1 MAIKK
6 TIVLEV
12 DSKKAQE
19 GLDGVSK
26 GMEGVGKSG
35 GIVGKSF
42 KAISVSMKAMGWG
55 ILIGLL
61 AAVFEAF
68 KRNQKMQDLV
78 ARGMD
83 ALQKVVNV
91 VVNVFEFAL
100 KVVDKLTFG
109 FLNLAGASNTASA
122 SLQQQRNEVRLLEAQ
137 EQLITLQYQKRAEE
151 LRQIR
156 DDESKTLNQRTEA
169 NKQLGDLLTEQREK
183 EIKNAE
189 FNLSVRERELAQDK
203 NNIDLQIEVTNAKT
217 KVAEIE
223 ERITGQRSE
232 MLMNLNS
239 LNREESAG
247 VKILKEK
254 KKTYEELHK
263 EMRKGIKTT
272 KDVEGITK
280 DIAAAHEIHLQKL
293 KLLEKEEE
301 KIESNRKTARK
312 KSFKS
317 RGDAIQDE
325 IKQIEAISAARQKEL
340 KENIEEEKNFS
351 HNYDLVWNE
360 HIKSINKHGQEVIGG
375 WVRVYNQR
383 HLDNVEWLEKLNDTD
398 KKAAEEKIKLLETEF
413 AGLDELT
420 TKAQKKE
427 NDRVKKNNEK
437 VDLELKAH
445 LTKKEQAQK
454 EYIDTIRD
462 LRNQASKNLM
472 LFLGTERD
480 RELNQLEIDFNARYA
495 MVEGQMYE
503 MILLANWFAEQKEL
517 INQKH
522 LDKMRAAED
531 EYDAEQKQS
540 AQELFDLKTSQ
551 MERSFAVASSITS
564 SLGQLAEKGTKKQ
577 KALAVLGVAIDT
589 AAGISSAIRGATA
602 AGASTGPA
610 APVMTPLFIAELI
623 AMVLGGVAQAH
634 SILSTVP
641 GPGGSEPQLQ
651 SVTGGINV
659 GGGEGGV
666 PNLPGEG
673 LDMDMPP
680 VQAFVVE
687 SDVTSSQALQN
698 DLELQA
704 TL

>member
-1 MAIKK
+1 MAIEKK
-6 TIVLEV
+6 IIIKV
-12 DSKKAQE
+12 DSQKATE
-19 GLDGVSK
+19 GLNKTSEGLKNVGTSSKGVSK
-26 GMEGVGKSG
+26 G
-35 GIVGKSF
+35 F
-42 KAISVSMKAMGWG
+42 KAIGVSMKAMGIG
-55 ILIGLL
+55 ILLGLL
-61 AAVFEAF
+61 AALFEAF

-122 SLQQQRNEVRLLEAQ
+122 SLQQQRNEVRLLEAE

-151 LRQIR
+151 LRQVR

-169 NKQLGDLLTEQREK
+169 NKQLGNLLTEQREK

-189 FNLSVRERELAQDK
+189 FSLGVKKRELAQDK
-203 NNIDLQIEVTNAKT
+203 NNVDLQIEVTNAKT
-217 KVAEIE
+217 KIAEIE

-239 LNREESAG
+239 LNREESSG

-263 EMRKGIKTT
+263 EMRKSVGLDKT
-272 KDVEGITK
+272 VEGITME
-280 DIAAAHEIHLQKL
+280 IAKAHEFHLK
-293 KLLEKEEE
+293 KIDLLNNKEEE
-301 KIESNRKTARK
+301 IEKDRRSRYK
-312 KSFKS
+312 KSNKLNK
-317 RGDAIQDE
+317 A
-325 IKQIEAISAARQKEL
+325 
-340 KENIEEEKNFS
+340 NIEER
-351 HNYDLVWNE
+351 
-360 HIKSINKHGQEVIGG
+360 IKQEQGYLEFAQGQ
-375 WVRVYNQR
+375 
-383 HLDNVEWLEKLNDTD
+383 
-398 KKAAEEKIKLLETEF
+398 LETIEVGETVVF
-413 AGLDELT
+413 NHKEQRWEMETTADEERAKKQIDIIQKRIDDLKQLEIDLT
-420 TKAQKKE
+420 EADKKE
-427 NDRVKKNNEK
+427 NSKRATNLVAHNEK

-454 EYIDTIRD
+454 EYDDAIRD

-480 RELNQLEIDFNARYA
+480 RELNQLEIDFKTRYA

-540 AQELFDLKTSQ
+540 TQELFDLKTSQ

-602 AGASTGPA
+602 AAAALPPPA
-610 APVMTPLFIAELI
+610 PPIMTPIFIASMI

-634 SILSTVP
+634 SILSKVP

-673 LDMDMPP
+673 LDMDIPP